1 MSSMISR
8 WIQEHRG
15 RMDPALISALM
26 NRCGFLRH
34 FPQALRAPAEKII
47 HKFMQIP
54 VLVQWEPNRVQV
66 FTDANNP
73 LSESGFSVDQYFS
86 SIHTFSLP
94 VSISRLPLLM
104 KIPGVKKV
112 YLDRTVYALLDT
124 ATPTTGAPRVWDQNN
139 LGENAT
145 IAVIDTGITPHPDI
159 ASRIIAFHDFV
170 NHKTKPYDDNG
181 HGTHCAG
188 CAAGDGTLSAGR
200 YRGVA
205 PKALLIGVKVLGRFG
220 EGSLSNVMAGIQWC
234 IRHKEEYNIRVISLS
249 LGSEANIPYKD
260 DPLCQIVEQ
269 AWKSGIV
276 VVAAAG
282 NSGPKPGTIGS
293 PGIHPLIITVG
304 ATDDHETTDR
314 SDDKVAKFSSRGP
327 TIDGISKPDI
337 LAPGTNI
344 VSLRSKCS
352 FLDLSMP
359 EKRIAKYY
367 FSLSGTSMA
376 TPIVAGVV
384 ALMVSANPS
393 LSPDEIKQRLL
404 RAAVSL
410 GEDKNSQGAGQ
421 VDAEKAVMNQ
431 HLSS

>member
-1 MSSMISR
+1 MSSMMFR
-8 WIQEHRG
+8 WIREHSA
-15 RMDPALISALM
+15 RMDPALITALM

-34 FPQALRAPAEKII
+34 LPNVLRQPAEKIV
-47 HKFMQIP
+47 HKFMQVP
-54 VLVQWEPNRVQV
+54 VLVQWEPNRVQL
-66 FTDANNP
+66 FTHVNNP
-73 LSESGFSVDQYFS
+73 LRESGFSVHRYFS

-112 YLDRTVYALLDT
+112 YLDRTIYALLDT

-139 LGENAT
+139 QGENAT
-145 IAVIDTGITPHPDI
+145 IAVIDTGITPHPDV
-159 ASRIIAFHDFV
+159 ASRIIGFHDFV
-170 NHKTKPYDDNG
+170 NQKTKPYDDNG

-188 CAAGDGTLSAGR
+188 CAAGDGNLSMSR

-205 PKALLIGVKVLGRFG
+205 PKALLVGVKVLGRFG

-234 IRHKEEYNIRVISLS
+234 IQHKEKYNIRVISLS
-249 LGSEANIPYKD
+249 LGSEADIPYKD

-282 NSGPKPGTIGS
+282 NSGPNPGTIAS

-304 ATDDHETTDR
+304 ATDDHKTTDR
-314 SDDKVAKFSSRGP
+314 ADDKVAKFSSRGP
-327 TIDGISKPDI
+327 TKDGVSKPDI
-337 LAPGTNI
+337 VAPGTNI

-359 EKRIAKYY
+359 ENRIAKYY

-384 ALMVSANPS
+384 ALMVSANPT

-404 RAAVSL
+404 KTADSL
-410 GEDKNSQGAGQ
+410 NQNKNVQGAGQ
-421 VDAEKAVMNQ
+421 ADAEKAVLNKN
-431 HLSS
+431 LSS